1 MDGQMWSIETIKYHS
16 AIKRNEV
23 LTHATMW
30 VNLRNIVLVTKDK
43 VLCVSIYVKC
53 PEWALQK
60 QKVVARS

>member
-1 MDGQMWSIETIKYHS
+1 MWSIETIKYHS

-30 VNLRNIVLVTKDK
+30 VNLRNIVLVTMDK

>member
-1 MDGQMWSIETIKYHS
+1 MWSIETIKYHS

>member
-1 MDGQMWSIETIKYHS
+1 MWSIETIKYHS

-60 QKVVARS
+60 QKVVSRS